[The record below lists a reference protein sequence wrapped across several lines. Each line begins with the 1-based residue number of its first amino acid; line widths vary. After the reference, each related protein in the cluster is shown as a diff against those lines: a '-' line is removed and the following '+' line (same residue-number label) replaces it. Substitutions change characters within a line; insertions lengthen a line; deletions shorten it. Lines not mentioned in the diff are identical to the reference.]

1 MGLQPFDINP
11 NSATFCARRMAYVR
25 YADDFVIGL
34 ANNKTTAL
42 QIKNQIT
49 EFLQEELHLSLNAEK
64 TLITDISPTK
74 HRALKN
80 HYGKFL
86 GYKIQMHPGIGRGP
100 ITRTGPYQRRRLTGK
115 GHVILKVDKDLVF
128 KRLSEKGFCK
138 KDGTPIP
145 KFTFLSDTQATT
157 NEKINRIMRGMIN
170 YYKLADNKILFGCHL
185 FHIMS
190 FSLAKMYAAKF
201 R

>member
-1 MGLQPFDINP
+1 M
-11 NSATFCARRMAYVR
+11 NSDTFSRMAYVR

-34 ANNKTTAL
+34 ANNKSIAL
-42 QIKNQIT
+42 QIKNKIT
-49 EFLQEELHLSLNAEK
+49 EFLREELHLSLNAEK

-86 GYKIQMHPGIGRGP
+86 GYKIQMHPGI
-100 ITRTGPYQRRRLTGK
+100 ITRTGPYRRRRLTGK
-115 GHVILKVDKDLVF
+115 GHVILKVDKDRVL

-157 NEKINRIMRGMIN
+157 NEKINRIMRGMMN
-170 YYKLADNKILFGCHL
+170 YYKLADNKIQFGCHL